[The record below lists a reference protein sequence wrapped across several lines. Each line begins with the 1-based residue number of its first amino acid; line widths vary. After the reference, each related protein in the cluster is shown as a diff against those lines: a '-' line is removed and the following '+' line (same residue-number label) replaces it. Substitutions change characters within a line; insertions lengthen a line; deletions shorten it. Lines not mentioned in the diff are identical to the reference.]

1 MTPRRPFRRDGLCL
15 FAWILACTLP
25 LAAQAE
31 TLGDPSL
38 LDHRI
43 QTVRYSPDNV
53 FRLQAFVGRTSVIQ
67 FPAGET
73 VNEETGLI
81 VTGDPTAWSL
91 GVNKIGNTMAIKP
104 MTDNDP
110 DTNLVVSTNKRVYL
124 IELKLVKKVSD
135 MTYAMRFVIPELP
148 KPVPTLAAL
157 AAPVNPCQGPE
168 NRNWQVRGA
177 RNLAPT
183 ELWDNGTFTCLR
195 FATQGPRPVLY
206 QVMPD
211 GTETLAN
218 TRNEQNVLVVH
229 GVSSQYR
236 LRLNDQVLEL
246 RTRLTPTPY
255 NFRGTTTGEVRTLKD
270 DPAAASAT
278 NRSPL

>member
-1 MTPRRPFRRDGLCL
+1 MNPRRLSRRDGLCL
-15 FAWILACTLP
+15 LAWALTCTLSN
-25 LAAQAE
+25 AVQAE

-38 LDHRI
+38 LDHRV

-53 FRLQAFVGRTSVIQ
+53 FRLQAYVGRTSVIQ

-110 DTNLVVSTNKRVYL
+110 DTNMVVSTNKRVYL
-124 IELKLVKKVSD
+124 IELKLVKKVSE
-135 MTYAMRFVIPELP
+135 MTYAMRFVIPEPP

-157 AAPVNPCQGPE
+157 AAPINPCSGSE
-168 NRNWQVRGA
+168 NRTWQLRGA
-177 RNLAPT
+177 RSLAPT

-270 DPAAASAT
+270 DPTAANAT